1 MSDTFFYNSCCVYID
16 ETYFRNA
23 PQWTEIL
30 FEGGTLAETIYVFPA
45 LCNVGFL
52 HVQPIKIHILA
63 ALHYMY
69 LVEHMESLHS
79 SALKKKN
86 RFGFMNNF
94 HIHGMK
100 TTRMRIFLQKLFQPI
115 VHETKK
121 EPVMVKVFDVPK
133 IPKTSLKRLLF
144 SNKKMGKW

>member
-69 LVEHMESLHS
+69 LVEHMESLRS
-79 SALKKKN
+79 SALKKKP
-86 RFGFMNNF
+86 FW
-94 HIHGMK
+94 
-100 TTRMRIFLQKLFQPI
+100 LY
-115 VHETKK
+115 E
-121 EPVMVKVFDVPK
+121 
-133 IPKTSLKRLLF
+133 
-144 SNKKMGKW
+144 